1 VTTSRFRS
9 ESGQSAAELVAV
21 VPILIVVTLAL
32 AQLAIAGYAL
42 WTAGTA
48 ARAAARAEEVGG
60 DPRGAAHSAV
70 PTWLERRMWIDTGD
84 PIEVRLAAP
93 ALLPGAPA
101 IPVSAK
107 TALGPED

>member
-1 VTTSRFRS
+1 MAKHVRS
-9 ESGQSAAELVAV
+9 ESGQSSAELVAV

-32 AQLAIAGYAL
+32 AQLAVAGYAL

-60 DPRGAAHSAV
+60 DPRAAAHSAV
-70 PTWLERRMWIDTGD
+70 PTWLEHRMRVDTDD
-84 PIEVRLAAP
+84 PIEIRLAAP

-107 TALGPED
+107 TALGPEG

>member
-1 VTTSRFRS
+1 VTTNHVRS
-9 ESGQSAAELVAV
+9 ESGQSSAELVAV

-32 AQLAIAGYAL
+32 AQLAVAGYAL

-60 DPRGAAHSAV
+60 DPRAAARSAV
-70 PTWLERRMWIDTGD
+70 PTWLEHRMRVDTDD
-84 PIEVRLAAP
+84 PIEIRLAAP

-107 TALGPED
+107 TTLGPEG

>member
-1 VTTSRFRS
+1 MTTSSIRS

-42 WTAGTA
+42 WTAGSA

-60 DPRGAAHSAV
+60 DPHAAAHSAV
-70 PTWLERRMWIDTGD
+70 PNWLERRMEVETGD
-84 PIEVRLAAP
+84 RVEVRLAAP
-93 ALLPGAPA
+93 AVLPGTPA
-101 IPVSAK
+101 IPVSAA
-107 TALGPED
+107 TTLGPES